1 VSSSAAPVS
10 AELAAL
16 RIAQAL
22 VVDMAAIASP
32 PEVCLKLNLLLG
44 DERVTIEEI
53 TTVMLRDPGLVARV
67 LRLANSPL
75 YGHATRIDTVSR
87 AVMVLGLAELQKLVC
102 ALSAVETFS
111 RLSSAVTNM
120 NAFWRHGVY
129 TGLLAQSIARRL
141 RVLRPERL
149 FVAGVMHDIGTL
161 IVNHRYPEMAEEL
174 IRHARG
180 DEDRLY
186 ALEYAELGF
195 EHALLGGLML
205 AHWQLPASV
214 VDAITH
220 HHAPERAR
228 EAQVE
233 AAILQVAERL
243 ANASGTGSFS
253 ELRNP
258 LPGFD
263 TSALSRLGFTVNF
276 EDEDLLDEVDQ
287 DFVAAICLFLP

>member
-1 VSSSAAPVS
+1 MSTSPAPLP
-10 AELAAL
+10 AELTAL

-22 VVDMAAIASP
+22 VTDMAVIASP
-32 PEVCLKLNLLLG
+32 PEVCLKLNGLLA
-44 DERVTIEEI
+44 DERVAIDDI
-53 TTVMLRDPGLVARV
+53 TTVVLRDPALAARV

-75 YGHATRIDTVSR
+75 YGHAARIDTVSR
-87 AVMVLGLAELQKLVC
+87 AVAVLGMAELQKLVC

-161 IVNHRYPEMAEEL
+161 IVNHRYPELAEEL
-174 IRHARG
+174 IRHAQG

-186 ALEYAELGF
+186 ALEQAELGF

-205 AHWQLPASV
+205 DHWQLPSSIV
-214 VDAITH
+214 QAITH
-220 HHAPERAR
+220 HHAPTLAGG
-228 EAQVE
+228 APVE

-253 ELRNP
+253 EIRSES
-258 LPGFD
+258 PGFD
-263 TSALSRLGFTVNF
+263 PSPLLRLGLKLNF
-276 EDEDLLDEVDQ
+276 EAEDLLDEVDHA
-287 DFVAAICLFLP
+287 FVDAICLFLD

>member
-1 VSSSAAPVS
+1 MSSPARPLSTEAT
-10 AELAAL
+10 AL
-16 RIAQAL
+16 RIAEAL
-22 VVDMAAIASP
+22 VTDMAAIASP
-32 PEVCLKLNLLLG
+32 PEVCVKLSQLLG
-44 DERVTIEEI
+44 DDRTAVDDIAD
-53 TTVMLRDPGLVARV
+53 VLLRDPALVARV

-75 YGHATRIDTVSR
+75 YGHAARVDTISR
-87 AVMVLGLAELQKLVC
+87 AVTVLGMAELQKLVL

-111 RLSSAVTNM
+111 RLSSEVTHM

-129 TGLLAQSIARRL
+129 TGLVAQGVARRL

-161 IVNHRYPEMAEEL
+161 IVNHRYPEVAEEM

-180 DEDRLY
+180 DEDRLH
-186 ALEYAELGF
+186 ALEQAELGF

-214 VDAITH
+214 TDAITH

-228 EAQVE
+228 GAPIE

-253 ELRNP
+253 EFRAAQ
-258 LPGFD
+258 PGFD
-263 TSALSRLGFTVNF
+263 PAPLLRLGLPVKFDA
-276 EDEDLLDEVDQ
+276 EELLDEVDTA
-287 DFVAAICLFLP
+287 FVAAVCLFLD

>member
-1 VSSSAAPVS
+1 MSTSPALLP
-10 AELAAL
+10 AELTAL

-22 VVDMAAIASP
+22 VTDMAAIASP
-32 PEVCLKLNLLLG
+32 PEVCLKLNLLLT
-44 DERVTIEEI
+44 DERVGIDDL
-53 TTVMLRDPGLVARV
+53 TTVMLRDPALVARV

-75 YGHATRIDTVSR
+75 YGHAARIDTVSR
-87 AVMVLGLAELQKLVC
+87 AITVLGMAELQKLVC

-129 TGLLAQSIARRL
+129 AGLLAQSMARRL

-161 IVNHRYPEMAEEL
+161 IVNHRYPELAEEL
-174 IRHARG
+174 IRHAQG

-186 ALEYAELGF
+186 ALEQAELGF

-205 AHWQLPASV
+205 AHWQLPASIAE
-214 VDAITH
+214 AITC
-220 HHAPERAR
+220 HHAPTLAR
-228 EAQVE
+228 EAPVE

-253 ELRNP
+253 EIRAA

-263 TSALSRLGFTVNF
+263 PAPLTQLGFKPDF
-276 EDEDLLDEVDQ
+276 DADDLLDEVDQ
-287 DFVAAICLFLP
+287 DFVAAICLFLD